1 VFKILFPFLYTLPQ
15 VSAAPFFYLF
25 HSDKLNIHMKQQ
37 TKSDSQNAKK
47 STTKKDQPNAKQG
60 TGSDISTNSSKEDK
74 NKPKRLGESETEI
87 TDETTI

>member
-1 VFKILFPFLYTLPQ
+1 
-15 VSAAPFFYLF
+15 
-25 HSDKLNIHMKQQ
+25 MKQQ

-47 STTKKDQPNAKQG
+47 STDKKDQPNAKG
-60 TGSDISTNSSKEDK
+60 TGAEISTNSSKEDK